1 MGAILVEELA
11 LGTGETAVAVKDSI
25 AVAGYPTRVGSR
37 ALADAPPAAAHAAVV
52 QALLDAGCRI
62 IGKANMHELAYGVTG
77 INGWTGTPVN
87 PRYPDRVPGG
97 SSSGSAVAVAAGLCD
112 FALGTDTGGSIRIP
126 ATCCGLY
133 GLKPTFG
140 RISRDGVLPAD
151 SSLDCVGPLAR
162 SLAMIERAMALLD
175 PAFHAEAA
183 VVRPR
188 IGVVAVTADAPVAKP
203 VAQAVAARLAVAPVE
218 QVPVALPGMG
228 AAYDAGLAII
238 AAENWRAFGHL
249 ARSPLLGADV
259 GERLRAAEAVTAE
272 QLARAEVVRAAFT
285 AEVDAA
291 LDRVDALVLPTMPG
305 LPLTL
310 AAAVDARATIG
321 STAFVRP
328 FNLSGHPALSI
339 PLETPDGLPAGL
351 QIIGRRGDDA
361 RLCAVARAL
370 DIVTEQSGGTG
381 Q

>member
-11 LGTGETAVAVKDSI
+11 LGAGETAVVVKDSI
-25 AVAGYPTRVGSR
+25 AVAGYPTRAGSR

-62 IGKANMHELAYGVTG
+62 TGKANMHELAYGVTG

-126 ATCCGLY
+126 AICCGLY

-140 RISRDGVLPAD
+140 RIGRDGVLPAE
-151 SSLDCVGPLAR
+151 SSLDCVGPFAR

-175 PAFHAEAA
+175 TSFHAEAA
-183 VVRPR
+183 VARPR
-188 IGVVAVTADAPVAKP
+188 IGVVAVTADAPVA
-203 VAQAVAARLAVAPVE
+203 QAVAARLAASPVE
-218 QVPVALPGMG
+218 QVPVALPGME

-272 QLARAEVVRAAFT
+272 QLARAETVRAAFA

-310 AAAVDARATIG
+310 AAAADARATIG

-328 FNLSGHPALSI
+328 FNLSGHPALSM
-339 PLETPDGLPAGL
+339 PLTTADGLPAGL
-351 QIIGRRGDDA
+351 QIIGRRGGDA

-370 DIVTEQSGGTG
+370 DIVTEQSGGAD